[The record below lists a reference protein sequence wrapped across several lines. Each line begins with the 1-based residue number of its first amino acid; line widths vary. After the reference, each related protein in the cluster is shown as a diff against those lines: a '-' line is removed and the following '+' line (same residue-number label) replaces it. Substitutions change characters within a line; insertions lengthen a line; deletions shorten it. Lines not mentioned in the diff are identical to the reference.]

1 MINDELLSTMKKA
14 DDLLGEYKKMLEPVL
29 AELARQFSM
38 DMFGVPDKATAEF
51 GHYEA
56 GIDTIT
62 LRISREEDFH
72 RIAPTEGNKEERN
85 KQYREWI
92 DKKYGWDIPLCRKM
106 TEMGIGR
113 ICVTTL

>member
-14 DDLLGEYKKMLEPVL
+14 DDLLGEYKKLLEPVL

-38 DMFGVPDKATAEF
+38 DMFGVPDKAAAEF

-62 LRISREEDFH
+62 LRISREDDFH
-72 RIAPTEGNKEERN
+72 RMAPTEGNAEERN
-85 KQYREWI
+85 KQYREWA
-92 DKKYGWDIPLCRKM
+92 DKKYGWDIPLCQKM
-106 TEMGIGR
+106 REMGIGR